1 MFFIFGVFF
10 LVVVDMWATTSSVRG
25 RQQQKENWG
34 SKMCTTFSSYYFD
47 MLKFPGKREEK
58 ERMTRFYGLFHSGN
72 EERDIRI
79 RARTISTSG
88 RRNVV
93 HFRTLS

>member
-1 MFFIFGVFF
+1 
-10 LVVVDMWATTSSVRG
+10 MWAITTSSVRG
-25 RQQQKENWG
+25 RQQQKKWG

-88 RRNVV
+88 RRNYVV

>member
-1 MFFIFGVFF
+1 MADEKKIGVPKCVLHFQVII
-10 LVVVDMWATTSSVRG
+10 LI
-25 RQQQKENWG
+25 
-34 SKMCTTFSSYYFD
+34 CY
-47 MLKFPGKREEK
+47 KFPGKREEK

-72 EERDIRI
+72 KERDIRI

-93 HFRTLS
+93 HFRTLSVICKQQIILLSL